1 MSATLGRSRSMRCRP
16 PRASS
21 AVGAPLFQQLPQCL
35 GGVRRG
41 HAHQVIAEP
50 QPGQHLVLCRQPDA
64 PLQLV
69 FIQLRRQ
76 NGVVT
81 RDAEGPQGLLSLGVG
96 AVGAVLR
103 QEQAG

>member
-1 MSATLGRSRSMRCRP
+1 MQAAPGVLGCRD
-16 PRASS
+16 
-21 AVGAPLFQQLPQCL
+21 APLFQQLPQCL

-81 RDAEGPQGLLSLGVG
+81 RDAKGPQGLLSLGVG